1 MVSTDP
7 GASTGDPLVA
17 TRELL
22 HPVEMQPP
30 PSPATQPPMCVCT
43 HCRRSLPFSE
53 FLSRS
58 LPFSEFLSRSRP
70 NTITQSCTACRA
82 RQATNNSAWD
92 LCVRTTRA
100 TQAAFFLSSVVTASA
115 TPGSLAGP
123 AHLSTSDP
131 APDLWSDTDLFVTVS
146 LLEARLQRVAGDI
159 TSSVMDPLRCLEHHV
174 ASLAAAVSGVSG
186 RAPETRLGVFRL
198 ISMGSFEWGLFGMFR
213 LK

>member
-43 HCRRSLPFSE
+43 HCR
-53 FLSRS
+53 RS